1 MTRAHP
7 FLDGKPKRLLIG
19 GRWVDAATGAT
30 FPSVNPSTGEVIA
43 ELAEAGATDADRAV
57 AAARAAFDGPWR
69 RLKPRHRQAMLW
81 ALADLGQEHHD
92 ELRLLEALH
101 IGFPLR

>member
-19 GRWVDAATGAT
+19 GQWVDAVSGAT

-43 ELAEAGATDADRAV
+43 ELAEAGAADADRAV
-57 AAARAAFDGPWR
+57 AAARAAFHGPWA
-69 RLKPRHRQAMLW
+69 RLKPRPRPATLW
-81 ALADLGQEHHD
+81 AFPDPLPEHYH
-92 ELRLLEALH
+92 RLL
-101 IGFPLR
+101 PLAAP